1 MILPVIQGFI
11 YRVVK
16 SSVVLVEFED
26 DFYVHHYLTRKYD
39 VSFSFNRVCLQRAH
53 QAVQNASDALFRNFI
68 FPESVSRTNIPTAP
82 ALLCP
87 GHKLDANQLSAVRH
101 ILSIRG
107 SPPYLLVGQ
116 LCVKKSGSPPYLL
129 PGQFWD
135 EKTNFRLSR
144 TGVVVSEAVHQ
155 LCQTSHG
162 NRILVCAPS
171 NLCCDGLMRSLLK
184 WIPESDMFRVNA
196 AFREKEE
203 VPEDILP
210 SCLYKETYTSL
221 VLRRRNFDILVI
233 FFLVDASSAI
243 EPETLVALT
252 SFAEKN
258 TTVIVT
264 GEAENR
270 WRWVQADMARK
281 KGLKISLFE
290 RLSNSVPYCVEAS
303 VQCSSHNWSII
314 TSK

>member
-1 MILPVIQGFI
+1 MASFPENHPFLLSRDLVHLRPSGTNADPFQGFI

-26 DFYVHHYLTRKYD
+26 DFYVQHYSTRKYD
-39 VSFSFNRVCLQRAH
+39 VSFSFNRVCLKRAH

-68 FPESVSRTNIPTAP
+68 FPESVSRTNIPAAP
-82 ALLCP
+82 ALMCP

-116 LCVKKSGSPPYLL
+116 LCVKKSGSPPYPLL
-129 PGQFWD
+129 GQLRD
-135 EKTNFRLSR
+135 EKTDFRLSR

-171 NLCCDGLMRSLLK
+171 NLRCDELVRSLLK
-184 WIPESDMFRVNA
+184 WIPKSDMFRVNA

-203 VPEDILP
+203 VPDDILP
-210 SCLYKETYTSL
+210 SCLYKETYFSCPPMEEL
-221 VLRRRNFDILVI
+221 CEFRVI
-233 FFLVDASSAI
+233 FSTFMSSFR
-243 EPETLVALT
+243 LH
-252 SFAEKN
+252 EK
-258 TTVIVT
+258 
-264 GEAENR
+264 A
-270 WRWVQADMARK
+270 
-281 KGLKISLFE
+281 
-290 RLSNSVPYCVEAS
+290 
-303 VQCSSHNWSII
+303 
-314 TSK
+314 

>member
-11 YRVVK
+11 YHVVK

-26 DFYVHHYLTRKYD
+26 DFYVHHYSTRKYD
-39 VSFSFNRVCLQRAH
+39 VSFSFNSL
-53 QAVQNASDALFRNFI
+53 NFI

-82 ALLCP
+82 ALVCP

-129 PGQFWD
+129 LGQFWD

-184 WIPESDMFRVNA
+184 WIPESDMFRVNT

-210 SCLYKETYTSL
+210 SCFYKETYTSL

-243 EPETLVALT
+243 EPETLV
-252 SFAEKN
+252 K
-258 TTVIVT
+258 
-264 GEAENR
+264 
-270 WRWVQADMARK
+270 K

-290 RLSNSVPYCVEAS
+290 RLSKSVPYCVEAS